1 MAQMIRSRFDLEQL
15 TADRRRALQDMRE
28 EAEGLA
34 AALRSLGAQEVYL
47 FGSVAKED
55 VRMEVWPDG
64 TLINDADL
72 DLLAVMDT
80 DLPVFRRAPWLL
92 SGLYEQGV
100 IPRYPVDLVVYTPSE
115 FTQQDSLVRTVLHE
129 GVKL

>member
-1 MAQMIRSRFDLEQL
+1 MAQLIRSRFDLDQL

-92 SGLYEQGV
+92 SGLYEQGI

>member
-92 SGLYEQGV
+92 SGLSEQRV

>member
-1 MAQMIRSRFDLEQL
+1 
-15 TADRRRALQDMRE
+15 MRE

>member
-1 MAQMIRSRFDLEQL
+1 MAQLIRSRFDLDQL

-55 VRMEVWPDG
+55 ARMEVWPDG

-92 SGLYEQGV
+92 SGLYEQGI

>member
-1 MAQMIRSRFDLEQL
+1 MIRSRFDLEQL

>member
-92 SGLYEQGV
+92 SGLYEQGI